1 MDQVLERRLTKVTL
15 IEDINKSVLF
25 LFDRNITVGE
35 FDDLYDLSLFE
46 LELTLLELQKQIN
59 YQVSRV

>member
-1 MDQVLERRLTKVTL
+1 MEQVLERKLTKVTL

-25 LFDRNITVGE
+25 LFDRNISVKE
-35 FDDLYDLSLFE
+35 FDTLYDFSLFE